1 VNVAALVGRPFIEAS
16 TTGKERVTRG
26 EVAGFLTGFLRFR

>member
-1 VNVAALVGRPFIEAS
+1 VP